1 MNETSFDLQ
10 TLLVYGSGFLQAYFR
25 AEDLNN
31 TALVQQVTHT
41 ATCIALLG
49 KSEAS
54 LHFSANPG
62 ME

>member
-49 KSEAS
+49 KSEA
-54 LHFSANPG
+54 
-62 ME
+62 